1 MITDIQSTQDVLDM
15 LVSDDELVI
24 QRMTLR
30 AASLLQRY
38 VLRVCSLSPLE
49 IA

>member
-38 VLRVCSLSPLE
+38 VVFCSLFPLE